1 MESGP
6 SRARALSGIL
16 AFLPRDKRKGVA
28 AEALRSAMPI
38 AATDSGTTDLL
49 SDLLPHLEAGER
61 STVLQETLA
70 AARALPDIGPAGELV
85 RPLALLRLAKFFPD
99 DERISVVSEVRT
111 IVAQLPE
118 SGQFT
123 LPSPRAMALFELMPY
138 VPRNEHQHIFTEAL
152 RLARNVSTENRALA
166 LAQLSAHMTEPML
179 QEALEEALAP
189 GTRLRQQVLD
199 ELAPRLSDSLIR
211 QALNSLQ
218 AIDDFKNQ
226 QLLPWLLLTA
236 GDCEAGLDAAAQL
249 DTSFKYSPFT
259 AALTQFV
266 DRLTQPA
273 LVVCNLE
280 SGTSI
285 C

>member
-1 MESGP
+1 MPLRRSL
-6 SRARALSGIL
+6 SRRRGNFRTSFRASVRTPFRALLLLGQADSAVWIFVNITPL
-16 AFLPRDKRKGVA
+16 FHSSRELHERAPRGMAQAKRRG
-28 AEALRSAMPI
+28 
-38 AATDSGTTDLL
+38 D
-49 SDLLPHLEAGER
+49 
-61 STVLQETLA
+61 
-70 AARALPDIGPAGELV
+70 
-85 RPLALLRLAKFFPD
+85 
-99 DERISVVSEVRT
+99 
-111 IVAQLPE
+111 
-118 SGQFT
+118 
-123 LPSPRAMALFELMPY
+123 
-138 VPRNEHQHIFTEAL
+138 FTEAL